1 MIILF
6 CDLTSDS
13 SDCMEIR
20 AASSAERMRQRV
32 LKEIDWK
39 MGVGWRRT
47 SVCNLSVCQFID
59 GRIYM
64 NPIIEG
70 IWETRPRRGGAF
82 IRAYL
87 KQKSALELSTDERR
101 LALALAFHPR
111 LGVDSLLWGV
121 DLLVLET
128 IMWFAGPCLV

>member
-6 CDLTSDS
+6 CDLTSNQ
-13 SDCMEIR
+13 SDCMELR
-20 AASSAERMRQRV
+20 AAASADRMRRRV

-39 MGVGWRRT
+39 MGAGWRRT
-47 SVCNLSVCQFID
+47 HVCNLFVCQLID

-70 IWETRPRRGGAF
+70 LWETRPRRGAF

-87 KQKSALELSTDERR
+87 NQKSALDLSTEERR

-111 LGVDSLLWGV
+111 LGVDSLLGGV

-128 IMWFAGPCLV
+128 IMWFAGPCLM